1 MSPTTILLI
10 LFLVGGGVLIGTSI
24 PLVLGRIGP
33 NPWYGFRVR
42 RALEDPAV
50 WYPVNAYSGRWLI
63 GAGVAEIVVATALYF
78 VPDLEIAVYA
88 AIVGGVT
95 VAVLVI
101 GFVQSLR
108 YVHRLTKE
116 KETATP

>member
-1 MSPTTILLI
+1 MAPTTILLI
-10 LFLVGGGVLIGTSI
+10 LFLAGGGVLIGISI
-24 PLVLGRIGP
+24 PLVRRRIGP

-42 RALEDPAV
+42 PTLEDPEV
-50 WYPVNAYSGRWLI
+50 WYPANAYSGRWLLS
-63 GAGVAEIVVATALYF
+63 AGVAEIVVATALYF

-95 VAVLVI
+95 VAGIVI

-108 YVHRLTKE
+108 FVRRLTKE
-116 KETATP
+116 RETAI